1 VTILFVIVIY
11 NTYIHVMKQIQYIAR
26 KGNFDS
32 GHRVLNERM
41 KCFHAH
47 GHTYLYEL
55 TFSFENMEEIGYAI
69 DFKEIKRVFCQW
81 IDDILDHGTILNPKD
96 TILINAINQLGT
108 KLWLMSLN
116 GAGEYCNPSVEN
128 IAKEVFLA
136 MEILSDTLYKKSPTG
151 LKIHKVTIY
160 ETPNCYTDCIKESIS
175 TKEWN
180 NFNLERRHEISEYA
194 KSKGIIEYDDRKL

>member
-1 VTILFVIVIY
+1 
-11 NTYIHVMKQIQYIAR
+11 MIQYISR

-32 GHRVLNERM
+32 GHRVMNERM
-41 KCFHAH
+41 KCFNIH

-81 IDDILDHGTILNPKD
+81 IDDILDHGMILNPQD
-96 TILINAINQLGT
+96 YQLIDVTKQYGS

-116 GAGEYCNPSVEN
+116 GENHYCNPSVEN

-136 MEILSDTLYKKSPTG
+136 MEILGDTLYKDAPTS

-160 ETPNCYTDCIKESIS
+160 ETPNCWTECVAESIS
-175 TKEWN
+175 INEWK
-180 NFNLERRHEISEYA
+180 NFNTKRRNEIAEYA
-194 KSKGIIEYDDRKL
+194 KAKGVIEYDDRKI

>member
-1 VTILFVIVIY
+1 M
-11 NTYIHVMKQIQYIAR
+11 NNIQYISR

-32 GHRVLNERM
+32 GHRVMHERM
-41 KCFHAH
+41 KCYNIH

-81 IDDILDHGTILNPKD
+81 IDDILDHGMILNPKD
-96 TILINAINQLGT
+96 ELLIQTTKDYGT

-116 GAGEYCNPSVEN
+116 GEGEYCNPSVEN

-136 MEILSDTLYKKSPTG
+136 MQILTDELYKDAPTG
-151 LKIHKVTIY
+151 LQIHNVKIY
-160 ETPNCYTDCIKESIS
+160 ETPNCWTDCNNESIS
-175 TKEWN
+175 ITESANFSMARRKE
-180 NFNLERRHEISEYA
+180 LVEYA
-194 KSKGIIEYDDRKL
+194 KSKGVLEYDDRKINKTINDKHNPEEGC